1 MSTRK
6 RPDQDFDSEIRAHI
20 EIETDRLIDEGMP
33 PDEARVA
40 ARRRFGNVAVV
51 RERFYEAGR
60 LLWLDHL
67 VQDLRC
73 AARNMRRY
81 PVASLV
87 AVLSLAAGIGATT
100 VSLTVRDVIYRKPP
114 PLYQHP
120 EQLSKIQIGT
130 PANPI
135 RPVGNAVPVPL
146 YQRWRETIGPSMA
159 AYTSLGVRQ
168 IRTGDRTASVP
179 TRAVTPE
186 LFGILGVTPSHGA
199 SFSASATTVSGPPPV
214 ILSHR
219 VWHEL
224 FDQNADAIGRVLS
237 IDDEAH
243 TVIGVMPE
251 RFWFWDMDSPIWIA
265 LDPRTLPPDA
275 RVGVVVRRP
284 AGATHATL
292 DAQLQSGLADYA
304 QHLPAGER
312 QLAVRASGLEGTPVG
327 RQMSFVLPY
336 VLGTAVLLTLLI
348 ACANVAIL
356 MIAQWTAREHEIAIR
371 ASIGASR
378 GRIVRSLLT
387 ESVLVSVCGGI
398 LGVCATFA
406 LRGWI
411 LRNSGNGT
419 FFDLSIDVRI
429 LVETAVIALGTGVA
443 AGVAPALYETR
454 RLHTNPLRTIATSD
468 RIRQRW
474 RHALVVFEIAVTI
487 ALLVV
492 TTTMIDGYWRTSH
505 TDVGFA
511 TGPLLTAHIDN
522 RNGVRSRQIVD
533 ALTAIPGVAAA
544 SASTLIPFA
553 ANGARQPVSAEAT
566 GGEPVAARHGEI
578 GEGFFSTLGV
588 PMRAGRAFSEV
599 DSSAGRVAIVNETL
613 ARQLFAGRPVVG
625 ARLWIAKVPYDIVG
639 VVADYARNPVMAS
652 QPEPRVFVP
661 LAPDSKDVTRMD
673 FLVRARADPAAL
685 VQTVRSEMRKVAAGT
700 TVGGVETLDQMIQ
713 AGSRE
718 MLIGTAPLF
727 PLVTIGILLTMA
739 GIYGVLAFA
748 IARRSRELAV
758 RVAVGASAA
767 DVVRLVTAH
776 TARLIA
782 VGSAVGLLLM
792 FALSRLVRSGGGA
805 GSIWDPALHS
815 FVLPVVVVVTIGA
828 LATWIPSRR
837 ALKIDPVVLLRT
849 Q

>member
-1 MSTRK
+1 MSTRQ
-6 RPDQDFDSEIRAHI
+6 RSDDDFDREIRAHI
-20 EIETDRLIDEGMP
+20 EIETERLIEEGISP
-33 PDEARVA
+33 AAARVA
-40 ARRRFGNVAVV
+40 ARRRFGNVTSA
-51 RERFYEAGR
+51 RERFYEARR

-67 VQDLRC
+67 IQDLRC

-100 VSLTVRDVIYRKPP
+100 VTLTIRDVIFRKPP
-114 PLYQHP
+114 PSYQHP
-120 EQLSKIQIGT
+120 EQLSKIQVGS
-130 PANPI
+130 PASPIMPAGNP
-135 RPVGNAVPVPL
+135 VPVAL
-146 YQRWRETIGPSMA
+146 YERWRETMGLSMA
-159 AYTSLGVRQ
+159 AFTSLGVRE
-168 IRTGDRTASVP
+168 IRTGDRTANVSL
-179 TRAVTPE
+179 RAVTPE
-186 LFGILGVTPSHGA
+186 LFSILGVAPSTGA
-199 SFSASATTVSGPPPV
+199 SFSASPATVSGPPPV
-214 ILSHR
+214 ILSYR
-219 VWHEL
+219 VWQEL
-224 FDQNADAIGRVLS
+224 FDQNPDAIGRVFW

-251 RFWFWDMDSPIWIA
+251 RFWFSDMDSPIWTA
-265 LDPRTLPPDA
+265 LEPRTLAPDA

-284 AGATHATL
+284 ADTTHAAL
-292 DAQLQSGLADYA
+292 GAQLQIGLADYA

-312 QLAVRASGLEGTPVG
+312 QLALRASGLEGTPIG
-327 RQMSFVLPY
+327 NQMSFVLPY

-387 ESVLVSVCGGI
+387 ESVLVSICGGI

-411 LRNSGNGT
+411 VRNGGNIT
-419 FFDLSIDVRI
+419 FYDLAIDMRI
-429 LVETAVIALGTGVA
+429 LWQTAVIALVTGVA

-454 RLHTNPLRTIATSD
+454 RLHTNPLRTMATSD

-505 TDVGFA
+505 AEVGFA
-511 TGPLLTAHIDN
+511 TGPLLTAHIEN

-533 ALTAIPGVAAA
+533 ALTGIPGVAAA

-553 ANGARQPVSAEAT
+553 ANGSRQPVSAEAT
-566 GGEPVAARHGEI
+566 GGEPVTARHGEI

-599 DSSAGRVAIVNETL
+599 DSRAGRVAIVNETL
-613 ARQLFAGRPVVG
+613 ARQLFAGRNAVG
-625 ARLWIAKVPYDIVG
+625 ARLWIARVPYDIVG
-639 VVADYARNPVMAS
+639 VVADYARNPVLAS
-652 QPEPRVFVP
+652 LPEPRVFVP
-661 LAPDSKDVTRMD
+661 LAPDSKDVTRMH
-673 FLVRARADPAAL
+673 FLVRAQADPAAL
-685 VQTVRSEMRKVAAGT
+685 VQTVRGAARNVAAGT
-700 TVGGVETLDQMIQ
+700 IVGSVETVDQMID
-713 AGSRE
+713 GMSRE
-718 MLIGTAPLF
+718 TLIGTAPLF

-805 GSIWDPALHS
+805 GSIWDPGIYS
-815 FVLPVVVVVTIGA
+815 FVLPVVVVVAVGA
-828 LATWIPSRR
+828 IATWIPSRR

-849 Q
+849 P